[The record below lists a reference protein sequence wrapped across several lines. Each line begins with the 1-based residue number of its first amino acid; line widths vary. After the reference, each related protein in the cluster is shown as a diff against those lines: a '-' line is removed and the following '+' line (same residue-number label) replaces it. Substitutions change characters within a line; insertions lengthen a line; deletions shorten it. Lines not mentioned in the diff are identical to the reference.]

1 MTRTSLHTAK
11 NTDKVRWR
19 DHSNFFPN
27 PPTDGTFVL
36 ITPKYVAK
44 KKERKKKSAS
54 DISWYYR
61 ANFGFLA
68 VGLHTV
74 SYTHLTL
81 PTNAEV

>member
-44 KKERKKKSAS
+44 KKERKKKVLLIFHGTIEQTSA
-54 DISWYYR
+54 
-61 ANFGFLA
+61 F
-68 VGLHTV
+68 
-74 SYTHLTL
+74 
-81 PTNAEV
+81 